1 MVLDV
6 AYSGFSFLIS
16 PTVRSTSFP
25 FLLMTLT
32 RDYSYIKKTQMRA
45 ALVQEDYPQSF
56 RYGLD
61 LQISPSG
68 SEQEAE
74 MSPVPSHTGHNR
86 AEKNWGFA
94 NSRTLFL
101 HAVWDYLPCP
111 PKPPSPLPVAHIT
124 SHFRAKTG
132 STLSTAY
139 LALHLGVWAWLS
151 AFAIQMITVTTMVAA
166 HSRPLLSFLKLS
178 VNKVLIF

>member
-32 RDYSYIKKTQMRA
+32 GDYSYIKKTQMRA

-68 SEQEAE
+68 SE
-74 MSPVPSHTGHNR
+74 
-86 AEKNWGFA
+86 
-94 NSRTLFL
+94 
-101 HAVWDYLPCP
+101 
-111 PKPPSPLPVAHIT
+111 
-124 SHFRAKTG
+124 
-132 STLSTAY
+132 
-139 LALHLGVWAWLS
+139 
-151 AFAIQMITVTTMVAA
+151 
-166 HSRPLLSFLKLS
+166 
-178 VNKVLIF
+178 